1 MSDEFLVL
9 CSRLNR
15 TERERAL
22 LRGLLDDGPDW
33 PRIIRRAA
41 EDGVIL
47 LVYRALKEFGD
58 LIPRE
63 VLDELRPYYYRGTAR
78 YLRLRNSLGAAVLEL
93 AGRGF
98 RFAFTKGIRLAES
111 VYGDFALR
119 PFTDV
124 DLLVHPGDGAGI
136 EAALAELGF
145 KIDPFAAA
153 KPRRSRRGR
162 KATLLYSAPLE
173 GMGLSGLRVNPE
185 QAPAFMPGIRG
196 VDAGGGGWTG
206 GRGETTRP
214 PDLLALFQERR
225 SPPRSPL

>member
-1 MSDEFLVL
+1 MSAEFLVL

-22 LRGLLDDGPDW
+22 LRGLLDDAPDW
-33 PRIIRRAA
+33 PRIVRRAA
-41 EDGVIL
+41 EDGVIP

-63 VLDELRPYYYRGTAR
+63 VLDGLRPYYYRGTAR
-78 YLRLRNSLGAAVLEL
+78 YLRLLAILQPAVLEL

-119 PFTDV
+119 PFADV

-145 KIDPFAAA
+145 KID
-153 KPRRSRRGR
+153 
-162 KATLLYSAPLE
+162 
-173 GMGLSGLRVNPE
+173 
-185 QAPAFMPGIRG
+185 
-196 VDAGGGGWTG
+196 AGGEDG
-206 GRGETTRP
+206 
-214 PDLLALFQERR
+214 LAAEEK
-225 SPPRSPL
+225 